1 MIRVLLP
8 DEMDDHHEARENLR
22 SLYHGLPTSIHGQVC
37 RNLLGS
43 GRGGKSYFAPPDHDS
58 PRYERVSYPRKVQYL
73 LSVSYSVNSKLSF
86 CTPVMVLLQP
96 SVAGK

>member
-43 GRGGKSYFAPPDHDS
+43 GRGGKSYFAPPTTTRRDTNGFHILGRFS
-58 PRYERVSYPRKVQYL
+58 IFYQYHTL
-73 LSVSYSVNSKLSF
+73 STVNYLSVF
-86 CTPVMVLLQP
+86 P
-96 SVAGK
+96 

>member
-73 LSVSYSVNSKLSF
+73 LSVSSISILYLFSPFFKYLEI
-86 CTPVMVLLQP
+86 LLFP
-96 SVAGK
+96 